1 MFAEAEE
8 NNLGEKALVER
19 WARWDHCSLCKQE
32 HHGVVRCALGWACWK
47 TYVGRPERDGPW
59 MNAMTQLGNG
69 LNITKQYEDALVV
82 REAVLST
89 MRRLR
94 LSAHSILAA
103 QTNLAN
109 TYDQLGRHE
118 DVLRIRR
125 DAYTGFSRLYG
136 EEHSLTILAALA
148 LAGCLFSIND
158 FQETKSLLLR
168 TIPVAQ
174 RVLEEG
180 DVLTLKLRSLYAD
193 ALFADPG
200 ATLDDTREAVNTLED
215 TERTARRFLG
225 SAHPDTAVIER
236 HLRCAREILHERESP
251 DT

>member
-1 MFAEAEE
+1 MLCAES
-8 NNLGEKALVER
+8 R
-19 WARWDHCSLCKQE
+19 
-32 HHGVVRCALGWACWK
+32 
-47 TYVGRPERDGPW
+47 
-59 MNAMTQLGNG
+59 
-69 LNITKQYEDALVV
+69 
-82 REAVLST
+82 
-89 MRRLR
+89 RRLIVDNTASR
-94 LSAHSILAA
+94 TTNASSAATVPRSSHRCPGSAHSILAA

-168 TIPVAQ
+168 TIPVAR